1 VGGVNGVLGEKLK
14 AAANPIREKWVHF
27 VISRRRHKSICYRYD
42 SLVWL
47 PVQIRSGGEL
57 LLAE

>member
-1 VGGVNGVLGEKLK
+1 VGSVNGVLGEKLK

-27 VISRRRHKSICYRYD
+27 MISRRRHKSICYRYD

-47 PVQIRSGGEL
+47 PVQTLSGGESP
-57 LLAE
+57 LAV